1 MSREYT
7 KITTVHELS
16 VGHLNDASLYL
27 MNDLPDDLLVVDSFR
42 DLGFR
47 PTWRV
52 LSPSTQEREHEPL
65 HLCHTQDGP
74 GLGDRQHQ

>member
-1 MSREYT
+1 MRRVYT
-7 KITTVHELS
+7 TGSVVHELS

-27 MNDLPDDLLVVDSFR
+27 MNDLPDDLLVTDRFR

-52 LSPSTQEREHEPL
+52 LSPSTQEREHESL
-65 HLCHTQDGP
+65 HLCHTQDGT